1 MAMWVNFV
9 AGTVFLTEHH
19 IPFDSL
25 VMDGLN
31 IYFRVK

>member
-25 VMDGLN
+25 VMDAAQTLL
-31 IYFRVK
+31 